1 MEEVLPLYVSDAR
14 GVAPEEVYAPK
25 RGRDGILRA
34 DSEMDQNDRKRQ
46 RQSKKAARRKAR
58 KEKEADE
65 KLISRLQPGLGLNNP
80 YEKRKVR
87 EELSLARARG
97 KVTEGEK
104 DTDTKFGSSGTFFKR
119 LQVEVQQKVHD
130 HASEQPGDGLEK
142 KSKPRSSAYKL

>member
-1 MEEVLPLYVSDAR
+1 MMVKMV
-14 GVAPEEVYAPK
+14 K
-25 RGRDGILRA
+25 RRHL
-34 DSEMDQNDRKRQ
+34 KVHL
-46 RQSKKAARRKAR
+46 KAR

-142 KSKPRSSAYKL
+142 KSKPRSSAYK